1 MSNKNLVLAITG
13 ASGAVYGVRLLEV
26 LIASGNNVHL
36 TISPSGQLV
45 LDQELDLHVDLDDF
59 HQSTLILESGTSS
72 SDSKLEMMRTISGV
86 STEDSSVLAFAGKEP
101 GKVFY
106 HHHNDFMA
114 PIASGSFLTD
124 GMVVCPC
131 SSSSLGA
138 IAGGLGSNLVHRAA
152 NIHLK
157 EHRKLILV
165 PRETPFSTIELEN
178 MLRLSKAGAVI
189 LPGMPGFY
197 HGVRMIRDLVDFVVG
212 RICDQ
217 LGIQHNL
224 IRRWGEP

>member
-1 MSNKNLVLAITG
+1 
-13 ASGAVYGVRLLEV
+13 
-26 LIASGNNVHL
+26 
-36 TISPSGQLV
+36 
-45 LDQELDLHVDLDDF
+45 
-59 HQSTLILESGTSS
+59 
-72 SDSKLEMMRTISGV
+72 
-86 STEDSSVLAFAGKEP
+86 
-101 GKVFY
+101 
-106 HHHNDFMA
+106 MA